1 MEHLLTTHHSSRD
14 ALDPAPAALAAQTG
28 AWLWARTAKLQQ
40 VWDVVAAIS
49 AWPDIVIA
57 ADRDGLCLRLRG
69 VVLGQLRWNGR
80 IDVPFSPEMRDRLI
94 AEGMA
99 ARDPDEIDAEGVVF
113 AVRTTADVDHAVWLL
128 RLAYLNLNPNAR
140 LCAKNGVQ

>member
-1 MEHLLTTHHSSRD
+1 MEHLLTTPHSSRD
-14 ALDPAPAALAAQTG
+14 ALDPAPAAQTG
-28 AWLWARTAKLQQ
+28 AWLWARTGKLQQ

-80 IDVPFSPEMRDRLI
+80 IDVPFTPEMRDRLI

-99 ARDPDEIDAEGVVF
+99 ARDPDEIDAERVVF
-113 AVRTTADVDHAVWLL
+113 AVRSTADVDHAIWLL

-140 LCAKNGVQ
+140 SCVMNGAQ